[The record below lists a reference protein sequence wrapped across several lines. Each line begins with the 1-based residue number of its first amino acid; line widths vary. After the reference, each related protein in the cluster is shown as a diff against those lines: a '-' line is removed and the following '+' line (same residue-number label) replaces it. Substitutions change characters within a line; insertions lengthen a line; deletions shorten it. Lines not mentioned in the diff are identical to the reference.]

1 MVAIGASSG
10 GIKALE
16 DFFGSIPGDFQAAY
30 FICLHMP
37 RGSDVMIGDILSRN
51 SGLDAVV
58 VSDREMRV
66 RPGVIHLV
74 APGRNIRLREET
86 VETVDAK
93 EDGAIARPID
103 ALFGEIASHA
113 GDMAVAV
120 VLSGDLSDGSAGV
133 RTMKENLGLVVV
145 QDPREAE
152 HASMPES
159 ALATGM
165 ADQVLPASR
174 MAASIMEYHA
184 NLARIV
190 EGTGVPA
197 IWDDPQTVAGILD
210 IIQDLTG
217 HDFKGYKLSTIV
229 RRLRRRMGLRAVLS
243 PGDYERLLRED
254 QEEARTLFKELLINV
269 TSFFRDPE
277 VWAAFK
283 LNAVTPMV
291 SRASASNPLR
301 AWVAG
306 CSTGEEAYT
315 MAIILAEAFAEAKK
329 PAFFQVFASD
339 LDEANLAKA
348 RQGVFGQGS
357 LPELSKE
364 RLSRFFNKVNGHYQI
379 IDELRERILFARHN
393 VLSDPP
399 FSNQD
404 IVSCRNMLI
413 YFTTAQQERVLSA
426 FHFALRD
433 GGALLLGKSEGL
445 GAKDS
450 LFKAVSGIQKCYS
463 KTGRHRAMPPGMQGA
478 PGRPP
483 AFAHERRGQDQ
494 ASTVQRLLLER
505 FTPAA
510 VVTDGKYNVI
520 HFNGPLHG
528 YLEFPDGAP
537 SNHLIDLLREG
548 LRVKVQSAV
557 RKALKDQRVVTV
569 ERARA
574 LRDGLYHP
582 VRFTVEY
589 LREPTVLEG
598 CLLVCFQDMPAE
610 PEAPESLPPDEAGHE
625 AAIRQLENDLKATK
639 EELRL
644 TVADLE
650 SSLAELRAANE
661 ELLSMNE
668 EYQSANEELETSREE
683 AQSLNEELNSVNSQ
697 LGLKVEEL
705 QRTQDDLIN
714 FLHGAQ
720 VPTLFLDQALSIRR
734 FTPALEEIV
743 PIKSNDIGRSIQ
755 ELSLFHW
762 DKDLP
767 PICER
772 VLTGMIPVENEL
784 LTPSGRWLI
793 RRVLP
798 YLSQELDVGG
808 VLVTYADVTSL
819 KTSEQELEKANT
831 LLEAVVN
838 QTPVALAVVGHPEG
852 GVRIANKAF
861 NSLMGFLDG
870 RSSVGLVF
878 NEVMDKWES
887 FDASGLPLPNYAWL
901 LTQAAKGVAL
911 EPEEHR
917 IVSADGT
924 EKWVV
929 AGNTPVF
936 SRKGELLAG
945 VASFVDITDRKRME
959 LALIEAKEA
968 AESANRAKSE
978 FLAMM
983 SHEIR
988 TPMNGILGTLQVLR
1002 ESKLPKAQDLMV
1014 RLALESSGNLMRIL
1028 GDILDLSCVEANKL
1042 HISAEPFA
1050 MAQVVEPVLE
1060 AFAHEARRKG
1070 IRIGVS
1076 IDPAIPARLVGDP
1089 LRVRQVLF
1097 NLAGNAVKF
1106 TNAGQVALE
1115 VALLPFCYKK
1125 DHACV
1130 RFSVTDTGVGMLDD
1144 QLKAVFDPF
1153 AQGETGHRRTHGGA
1167 GLGLT
1172 LVKRFVSLLEG
1183 TLAIESEPGRG
1194 TGIHVVLPFAL
1205 ISDAG
1210 HGLQSTAQGLAASLP
1225 ETVAHAPKGK
1235 RVLVVEDDALN
1246 RMAAVTMLGKLGY
1259 ETGEAADAA
1268 EALKLLAGEWFDC
1281 VLMDVQMP
1289 GMSGIEAA
1297 RALRGAEFRNPGIA
1311 VIACTAHAMA
1321 GDKEELLSRG
1331 MDGYLAK
1338 PLAMEELAG
1347 TLSRVLEGGGSR
1359 NDGRRSEP
1367 E

>member
-1 MVAIGASSG
+1 MRSFPIVGIGASSG

-16 DFFGSIPGDFQAAY
+16 DFFGSIPADFQAAY

-37 RGSDVMIGDILSRN
+37 RDSYVMVGEILSRI
-51 SGLDAVV
+51 SGLDSVV
-58 VSDREMRV
+58 VSDQELQV
-66 RPGVIHLV
+66 RPGVIHVV
-74 APGRNIRLREET
+74 APGKNIRLGEET
-86 VETVDAK
+86 VEAVDAI

-120 VLSGDLSDGSAGV
+120 VLSGALSDGSAGV
-133 RTMKENLGLVVV
+133 RAVKENMGLVVV

-152 HASMPES
+152 HKSMPES

-165 ADQVLPASR
+165 ADQVLPASM
-174 MAASIMEYHA
+174 MAASIKEYHA

-190 EGTGVPA
+190 DGAGGPA
-197 IWDDPQTVAGILD
+197 IWDDPRTVAGILD
-210 IIQDLTG
+210 IIKDLTG

-243 PGDYERLLRED
+243 PKDYERLLRED
-254 QEEARTLFKELLINV
+254 QGEARTLFKELLINV

-283 LNAVTPMV
+283 LHAVSPMV
-291 SRASASNPLR
+291 SRATASNPLR

-315 MAIILAEAFAEAKK
+315 MSIILAEAFTEAKK

-339 LDEANLAKA
+339 LDDANLAKA
-348 RQGVFGQGS
+348 RQGMFNLGS
-357 LPELSKE
+357 LSELSQE
-364 RLSRFFNKVNGHYQI
+364 RLSRFFHKVNGHYQI

-413 YFTTAQQERVLSA
+413 YFTPAQQERVIA
-426 FHFALRD
+426 AIHFALRD

-445 GAKDS
+445 GTKDS
-450 LFKAVSGIQKCYS
+450 LFRAVSGIQKCYS

-510 VVTDGKYNVI
+510 VVTDAKYNVI

-537 SNHLIDLLREG
+537 STHLIDLLREG

-557 RKALKDQRVVTV
+557 RKALKEQGLVTV

-582 VRFTVEY
+582 VRFTVDY
-589 LREPTVLEG
+589 LREPAMLEG
-598 CLLVCFQDMPAE
+598 YLLVCFQDMPAE
-610 PEAPESLPPDEAGHE
+610 PEAPESLPPEEAGHE
-625 AAIRQLENDLKATK
+625 AAIRQLEIDLKATK
-639 EELRL
+639 EELRM

-650 SSLAELRAANE
+650 SSLAELRTTNE

-683 AQSLNEELNSVNSQ
+683 SQSLNEELNSVNSQ
-697 LGLKVEEL
+697 LSMKVDEL

-714 FLHGAQ
+714 FVHGAQ
-720 VPTLFLDQALSIRR
+720 VPTLFLDQALCIRR
-734 FTPALEEIV
+734 FTPALEELV
-743 PIKSNDIGRSIQ
+743 PLKPNDIGRKVQ
-755 ELSLFHW
+755 EISLFQW

-767 PICER
+767 SLCEQ
-772 VLTGMIPVENEL
+772 VLTDMIPAESEL

-798 YLSQELDVGG
+798 YLSQEHAMGG

-819 KTSEQELEKANT
+819 KTSEQELEKANA

-861 NSLMGFLDG
+861 NSLMGFPDG
-870 RSSVGLVF
+870 RSSLGLVF
-878 NEVMDKWES
+878 KEVMDSWDS
-887 FDASGLPLPNYAWL
+887 FDASGAPLPNYAWL
-901 LTQAAKGVAL
+901 LTQAAKGMAL

-917 IVSADGT
+917 IVSADGA

-988 TPMNGILGTLQVLR
+988 TPMNGILGTLQVLG
-1002 ESKLPKAQDLMV
+1002 ESNLPKAQALMV
-1014 RLALESSGNLMRIL
+1014 RLALESSSNLMRIL

-1042 HISAEPFA
+1042 RVSSEPLSI
-1050 MAQVVEPVLE
+1050 AQVVDPVLE
-1060 AFAHEARRKG
+1060 AFIHEARRKG
-1070 IRIGVS
+1070 IRIGVTV
-1076 IDPAIPARLVGDP
+1076 DPALPEQLAGDVV
-1089 LRVRQVLF
+1089 RVRQILF
-1097 NLAGNAVKF
+1097 NIVGNAVKF
-1106 TNAGQVALE
+1106 TNTGQVELDVE
-1115 VALLPFCYKK
+1115 LLPFCFKK
-1125 DHACV
+1125 DQACV
-1130 RFSVTDTGVGMLDD
+1130 RFSVTDTGVGIIDEQLD
-1144 QLKAVFDPF
+1144 AVFEPF
-1153 AQGETGHRRTHGGA
+1153 AQGESGLRRLHGGA

-1183 TLAIESEPGRG
+1183 TLTIESEPGRG
-1194 TGIHVVLPFAL
+1194 TGIHVVLPFARVP
-1205 ISDAG
+1205 DAG
-1210 HGLQSTAQGLAASLP
+1210 HGTDSAAKSLAGPPPEPVASAQ
-1225 ETVAHAPKGK
+1225 KGK
-1235 RVLVVEDDALN
+1235 RVLVVEDDAIN
-1246 RMAAVTMLGKLGY
+1246 RMAVVTMLGQLGY

-1268 EALKLLAGEWFDC
+1268 EALRLLAGEWFDC
-1281 VLMDVQMP
+1281 VLMDVQLQ
-1289 GMSGIEAA
+1289 GTSGIEVT
-1297 RALRGAEFRNPGIA
+1297 RRLRGAEYKNPGVP

-1321 GDKEELLSRG
+1321 GDKEELLAMG

-1338 PLAMEELAG
+1338 PLMMEELAG
-1347 TLSRVLEGGGSR
+1347 TFSRLLQEGGR
-1359 NDGRRSEP
+1359 
-1367 E
+1367 